1 MDHILKGHTK
11 NVSAVAFSPDSRFLA
26 SGSADNSIRLWN
38 VDTEKHI
45 TTLIGHTGPIKSI
58 KFSSDGKT
66 LASCSM
72 DGTIF
77 LWNLASTTN

>member
-1 MDHILKGHTK
+1 M
-11 NVSAVAFSPDSRFLA
+11 NASAVAFSPDGRILA
-26 SGSADNSIRLWN
+26 SGSVDNSIRLWN

-45 TTLIGHTGPIKSI
+45 RTLIGHTGQIKSI

-66 LASCSM
+66 LASCSI
-72 DGTIF
+72 DGTIL